1 MEVLS
6 TLPCFDGD
14 EEGDAK
20 SSTTTTKLKV
30 LLFQL
35 ILQIN
40 LKNKPSTSETGGRT
54 GDFSDGTGDL
64 KGVRSTV
71 STLHCF
77 DGVAEGDKTGGFVLV
92 CFLGVSVDV
101 TFAVSEIPGI

>member
-1 MEVLS
+1 MEVIS

-20 SSTTTTKLKV
+20 SSTTAE
-30 LLFQL
+30 QG
-35 ILQIN
+35 Q
-40 LKNKPSTSETGGRT
+40 T

-77 DGVAEGDKTGGFVLV
+77 DGVAEGDKAGGFVLV
-92 CFLGVSVDV
+92 CF
-101 TFAVSEIPGI
+101 

>member
-1 MEVLS
+1 MEVIS

-14 EEGDAK
+14 KEGDAK
-20 SSTTTTKLKV
+20 SSTTTE
-30 LLFQL
+30 Q
-35 ILQIN
+35 
-40 LKNKPSTSETGGRT
+40 GRT

-77 DGVAEGDKTGGFVLV
+77 DGVADGDKTSCGCLPFR
-92 CFLGVSVDV
+92 CKC
-101 TFAVSEIPGI
+101 

>member
-1 MEVLS
+1 MGVIS

-20 SSTTTTKLKV
+20 SSTTTE
-30 LLFQL
+30 Q
-35 ILQIN
+35 
-40 LKNKPSTSETGGRT
+40 GRT

-64 KGVRSTV
+64 IGVPLTV
-71 STLHCF
+71 STRHCF
-77 DGVAEGDKTGGFVLV
+77 DGVSEGDKTCGFVLV

-101 TFAVSEIPGI
+101 TFAVSEIEGFGLWSQK